1 MSKVFFRT
9 AAIAAV
15 LVHGATAQTTCP
27 KTRAR
32 TVPRDVEFHG
42 AAKCGAVSL
51 TIGGAT
57 FTGPDQGCPL
67 LAVLVPEHELE
78 EPQTNGSHT
87 RTMVYGEAT
96 TRVYNFACEREWLLF
111 IPWDSSCRLVAEK
124 NGAVLPRMTT
134 IPCDPQGSGGPTN

>member
-57 FTGPDQGCPL
+57 FTGPDQG
-67 LAVLVPEHELE
+67 
-78 EPQTNGSHT
+78 SH
-87 RTMVYGEAT
+87 VQISY
-96 TRVYNFACEREWLLF
+96 V
-111 IPWDSSCRLVAEK
+111 CRY
-124 NGAVLPRMTT
+124 
-134 IPCDPQGSGGPTN
+134 S

>member
-9 AAIAAV
+9 TAIAAV
-15 LVHGATAQTTCP
+15 LAHVAAAQTTCP

-32 TVPRDVEFHG
+32 TVPREVEFHG

-134 IPCDPQGSGGPTN
+134 IPCDL

>member
-1 MSKVFFRT
+1 M
-9 AAIAAV
+9 
-15 LVHGATAQTTCP
+15 
-27 KTRAR
+27 
-32 TVPRDVEFHG
+32 
-42 AAKCGAVSL
+42 
-51 TIGGAT
+51 
-57 FTGPDQGCPL
+57 GCPL

-124 NGAVLPRMTT
+124 NGAALPRMTT